1 MIRQEDIKKLSTKY
15 QISPLAIAREYC
27 QHNILAGIYSNE
39 LSRKLLFKGGTALRI
54 VYQSPRFSEDLD
66 FTGVQ
71 NITYYEIEKLLTE
84 TLVNLDAW
92 GLNLDIN
99 EAKKTTGGYLGK
111 INFRLYSYKFLIH
124 LEISF
129 RQSHKK
135 TERKISSIKNDYI
148 HTYSIIH
155 LPLIEII
162 NGKIA
167 ALMSRSKPRDWYD
180 LYFFLHSQMLNNKQ
194 KHQLPKILQKL
205 KRTEINFKKEL
216 KEFLPR
222 SHHLILK
229 DFKSILIR
237 EIDKNI

>member
-1 MIRQEDIKKLSTKY
+1 M
-15 QISPLAIAREYC
+15 
-27 QHNILAGIYSNE
+27 
-39 LSRKLLFKGGTALRI
+39 
-54 VYQSPRFSEDLD
+54 
-66 FTGVQ
+66 
-71 NITYYEIEKLLTE
+71 
-84 TLVNLDAW
+84 
-92 GLNLDIN
+92 
-99 EAKKTTGGYLGK
+99 
-111 INFRLYSYKFLIH
+111 
-124 LEISF
+124 
-129 RQSHKK
+129 
-135 TERKISSIKNDYI
+135 
-148 HTYSIIH
+148 
-155 LPLIEII
+155 PLIEII

-167 ALMSRSKPRDWYD
+167 ALMSRSKPWDWYD